1 MRTGLHAVS
10 TGRILYNITQH
21 YPLKQVLPNMT
32 NRYISIL
39 HVTKSFDAA
48 LDGQN
53 RWKFY
58 WIDLIDSA
66 CRQLGDTAFAGKLY
80 H

>member
-1 MRTGLHAVS
+1 
-10 TGRILYNITQH
+10 
-21 YPLKQVLPNMT
+21 MT

-66 CRQLGDTAFAGKLY
+66 RRQLGDTAFAGKLY
-80 H
+80 HRFQVLNNRMMDQATEYSKKHIEALAYRH